1 MITHDL
7 IDLLRR
13 ELPDME
19 LVENEP
25 MSRHCSFRIGGPAA
39 AMAVPRSVE
48 ELSRLLALLAG
59 AKIRPL
65 VIGNGTNLL
74 VTDSPLDRI
83 VIRLGE
89 KLSHMELEGED
100 EVYSLAGV
108 TLARLA
114 AFCAENSLTGLEF
127 AHGIPGTLGGAVCM
141 NAGAY
146 GGEMKDVLKS
156 VEYLDAAGALRQLPA
171 EELNLSYRHSIFSD
185 SDKIVVGCRLKLQKG
200 SSDKIK
206 EQMRLLAEKRRSSQ
220 PLDRPSAGSTFKR
233 PQGGYAAALI
243 EQAGLKGFSIGG
255 AQVSEKHSGFVIN
268 TGEASFADVTALMKH
283 IEKTVYNNSGIL
295 LEPEVKIIQA
305 TEE

>member
-1 MITHDL
+1 MTTQEL
-7 IDLLRR
+7 IPLLRR
-13 ELPDME
+13 ELPHLE
-19 LVENEP
+19 LLENEP

-39 AMAVPRSVE
+39 AMAVPRSVD
-48 ELSRLLALLAG
+48 ELSRLLALLKQAE
-59 AKIRPL
+59 RPPL

-74 VTDSPLDRI
+74 VTDSPLDRV

-100 EVYSLAGV
+100 EIYSLAGV

-114 AFCAENSLTGLEF
+114 AFCAENSLTGMEF

-146 GGEMKDVLKS
+146 GGEMKNVLKS
-156 VEYLDAAGALRQLPA
+156 VEFLDAEGTLTQLPA
-171 EELNLSYRHSIFSD
+171 EELALSYRHSIFSD

-200 SSDKIK
+200 SPDEIK

-220 PLDRPSAGSTFKR
+220 PLDKPSAGSTFKR

-243 EQAGLKGFSIGG
+243 EQAGLKGFSVGG

-268 TGEASFADVTALMKH
+268 KGGATFEDVTALMKH
-283 IEKTVYNNSGIL
+283 IEKTVYDSSGIL
-295 LEPEVKIIQA
+295 LEPEVKIIEAQQA
-305 TEE
+305 

>member
-1 MITHDL
+1 MTTHDL
-7 IDLLRR
+7 IALLKR
-13 ELPDME
+13 ELPQME
-19 LVENEP
+19 LLENEP

-39 AMAVPRSVE
+39 AMAVPQSAE
-48 ELSRLLALLAG
+48 ELSRLLALLREAER
-59 AKIRPL
+59 RPL

-89 KLSHMELEGED
+89 KLSHMELRGEN
-100 EVYSLAGV
+100 EVHALAGV

-156 VEYLDAAGALRQLPA
+156 VEYVDAGGILGELPA
-171 EELNLSYRHSIFSD
+171 DRLALGYRHSIFSD
-185 SDKIVVGCRLKLQKG
+185 SDKIVLGCTLQLRKG
-200 SSDKIK
+200 SLDEIK
-206 EQMRLLAEKRRSSQ
+206 EQMRLLAEKRRNSQ
-220 PLDRPSAGSTFKR
+220 PLDKPSAGSTFKR

-268 TGEASFADVTALMKH
+268 KGGASFEDVTALMKH
-283 IEKTVYNNSGIL
+283 IEKTVYDSSGIL

-305 TEE
+305 QE

>member
-1 MITHDL
+1 MTTQEL
-7 IDLLRR
+7 IPLLRR
-13 ELPDME
+13 ELPHLE
-19 LVENEP
+19 LLENEP

-39 AMAVPRSVE
+39 AMAVPRSVD
-48 ELSRLLALLAG
+48 ELSRLLALLKQAE
-59 AKIRPL
+59 RPPL

-74 VTDSPLDRI
+74 VTDSPLDRV

-89 KLSHMELEGED
+89 NLSHMELESED
-100 EVYSLAGV
+100 EIYSLAGV

-114 AFCAENSLTGLEF
+114 AFCAENSLTGMEF

-156 VEYLDAAGALRQLPA
+156 VEFLDAGGTLTQLPA
-171 EELNLSYRHSIFSD
+171 EELALSYRHSIFSD

-200 SSDKIK
+200 SPDEIK

-220 PLDRPSAGSTFKR
+220 PLDKPSAGSTFKR

-243 EQAGLKGFSIGG
+243 EQAGLKGFSVGG

-268 TGEASFADVTALMKH
+268 KGGATFEDVTALMKH
-283 IEKTVYNNSGIL
+283 IEKTVYDSSGIL
-295 LEPEVKIIQA
+295 LEPEVKIIEAQQA
-305 TEE
+305 

>member
-1 MITHDL
+1 MTTHDL
-7 IDLLRR
+7 IALLKR
-13 ELPDME
+13 ELPQME
-19 LVENEP
+19 LLENEP

-39 AMAVPRSVE
+39 AMAVPQSAE
-48 ELSRLLALLAG
+48 ELSRLLALLREAER
-59 AKIRPL
+59 RPL

-89 KLSHMELEGED
+89 KLSRMELKGET
-100 EVYSLAGV
+100 EVHALAGV

-156 VEYLDAAGALRQLPA
+156 VEYVDAGGVLGELPA
-171 EELNLSYRHSIFSD
+171 DRLALGYRHSIFSD
-185 SDKIVVGCRLKLQKG
+185 SDKIVLGCTLQLRKG
-200 SSDKIK
+200 SPDETK
-206 EQMRLLAEKRRSSQ
+206 EQMRLLAEKRRNSQ
-220 PLDRPSAGSTFKR
+220 PLDKPSAGSTFKR

-268 TGEASFADVTALMKH
+268 KGGASFEDVTALMKH
-283 IEKTVYNNSGIL
+283 IEKTVYDSSGIL

-305 TEE
+305 QE